1 MSTWQLRLLA
11 VACWLVAI
19 ALTIPFLALYE
30 TYSLYRDG
38 DRVTA
43 TVEKLEPRRS
53 TAIATLRYQVG
64 GRDDSAWLR
73 VGLND
78 PAYAV
83 GAKVDLALHA
93 NNGHAILASKVE
105 DEKPT
110 WLLLAGAAPM
120 IALGVWI
127 WLAPR
132 RARKRR
138 AGWKDALDPIV
149 DGITR
154 SRNMMIGL
162 VGFLVLAG
170 PAIAIVPSFDE
181 EATAGALWAL
191 RGLGAVSL
199 ALAVFLAFHAYKLR
213 DPRKNH
219 IVELLTQRPHE
230 IAWFYVEEVRVRYGG
245 KTRTV
250 RLWKTDGK
258 QVAISLVA
266 EDMDAILAEIAR
278 RAPHAAQG
286 FTPENQRLYEQAKQQ
301 AKQAPAA

>member
-11 VACWLVAI
+11 VGCWLLAI
-19 ALTIPFLALYE
+19 ALAIPFLAMYE

-43 TVEKLEPRRS
+43 TVESLEPRRAS
-53 TAIATLRYQVG
+53 AIATLSYQVD
-64 GRDDSAWLR
+64 GRADSTWLR
-73 VGLND
+73 VAPGD
-78 PAYAV
+78 PAYAP
-83 GAKVDLALHA
+83 GARVELVLHR
-93 NNGHAILASKVE
+93 NNGHAILASKVD
-105 DEKPT
+105 DEKPS
-110 WLLLAGAAPM
+110 WLFLAGAIPM
-120 IALGVWI
+120 LPLGIWI

-132 RARKRR
+132 RARRRR

-154 SRNMMIGL
+154 SRNMAIGL
-162 VGFLVLAG
+162 VGFLLLAG
-170 PAIAIVPSFDE
+170 PLIAIVPSFDA
-181 EATAGALWAL
+181 EATAGTLWAL
-191 RGLGAVSL
+191 RGLGAVCVALAGYL
-199 ALAVFLAFHAYKLR
+199 ALQAYKLR

-219 IVELLTQRPHE
+219 IVDLLTERPHD
-230 IAWFYVEEVRVRYGG
+230 IAWFYVEEVQVRYGG

-286 FTPENQRLYEQAKQQ
+286 FTPENQRRYKQV
-301 AKQAPAA
+301 KQARAA